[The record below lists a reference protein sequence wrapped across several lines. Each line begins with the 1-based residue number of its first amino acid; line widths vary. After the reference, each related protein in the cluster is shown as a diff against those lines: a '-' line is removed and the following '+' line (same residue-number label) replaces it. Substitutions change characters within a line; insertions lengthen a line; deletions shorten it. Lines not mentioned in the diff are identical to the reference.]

1 MSKEIKI
8 YRNQK
13 DGVKIMEIYALDF
26 ISDRDHKL
34 GWFGLHFRHFR
45 IKILLKWADK
55 VYVPDY
61 QVAVD
66 LVKYYFYSRENIVVD
81 RTILPADKA

>member
-13 DGVKIMEIYALDF
+13 DGMKVMEIYALDF
-26 ISDRDHKL
+26 ISDRDNKL

-81 RTILPADKA
+81 RTMLPADKA